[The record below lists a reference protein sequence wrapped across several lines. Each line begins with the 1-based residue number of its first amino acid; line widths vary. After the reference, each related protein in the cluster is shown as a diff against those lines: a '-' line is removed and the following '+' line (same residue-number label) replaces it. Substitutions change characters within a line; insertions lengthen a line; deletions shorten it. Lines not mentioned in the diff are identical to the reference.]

1 MSFFMFKMIFLSIYV
16 GLSALITFFIYKEE
30 TPFYTPMYVTKKPKK
45 EGELEEKVNIH
56 DEFVEFAKT
65 DKPINVIKLFIGV
78 LTLFWIR
85 FIINVIL
92 TVALTIKINN
102 RIKEKK
108 AKKEELG
115 QEDIDYIINSTKYLT
130 KWFLR
135 VAGIIVDNKRL
146 PDEKVLP
153 VFQKYFGPEYKID
166 YNGKFGC
173 LISNHTCIYDMAV
186 SMSNFGNGFVAKEAV
201 KDIPFFGKLMTGLQ
215 TILVDRN
222 NTASKN
228 NTLDKLSER
237 QHAYYE
243 GKPVMPFLI
252 FPEGTTTSGRHLITF
267 KKGAFDS
274 LLPLKATIMNP
285 NVKDCQL
292 GCGSSDVMT
301 NFLRDLSTLYSNI
314 EYIELP
320 IMTPNEYMFN
330 NFKHLGK
337 EKWEIYAEVAREIM
351 CTLGRLKKSNYGAKD
366 SFRYSSCLK
375 EKTYLDRDTYKI
387 RS

>member
-1 MSFFMFKMIFLSIYV
+1 
-16 GLSALITFFIYKEE
+16 
-30 TPFYTPMYVTKKPKK
+30 MYLTKKPKK
-45 EGELEEKVNIH
+45 EGEREEEVNIH
-56 DEFVEFAKT
+56 DEFIEFAKT
-65 DKPINVIKLFIGV
+65 DKPKNIIKLFIGV

-115 QEDIDYIINSTKYLT
+115 QEDIDYIINSTKYVT

-351 CTLGRLKKSNYGAKD
+351 CTLGRLKKSNAGIRD
-366 SFRYSSCLK
+366 RFRYNSCLK
-375 EKTYLDRDTYKI
+375 EKTYLDRDTYKFRDKI
-387 RS
+387 SIQN

>member
-1 MSFFMFKMIFLSIYV
+1 MFKLIFLSIYV
-16 GLSALITFFIYKEE
+16 GLSALITFFIHKELN
-30 TPFYTPMYVTKKPKK
+30 PYYTPMYVTKKPKK

-56 DEFVEFAKT
+56 DEFIEFAKT

-92 TVALTIKINN
+92 TVVLTVKINN

-222 NTASKN
+222 NTNSKN
-228 NTLDKLSER
+228 NTLDKLSAR

-274 LLPLKATIMNP
+274 LLPIKATIMNP
-285 NVKDCQL
+285 NVSKECQL
-292 GCGSSDVMT
+292 GCGSSDVMC

-330 NFKHLGK
+330 NFKDLGK

-351 CTLGRLKKSNYGAKD
+351 CTLGNLKKSNFGVKD

>member
-1 MSFFMFKMIFLSIYV
+1 MSFFMLKMIFLSIYV

-115 QEDIDYIINSTKYLT
+115 QEDIDYIINSAKYLT

-351 CTLGRLKKSNYGAKD
+351 CTLGRLKKSNYGVKD